1 LAALLAAS
9 GVSHVGELES
19 IETPDG
25 RGGAVTE
32 MPQRWADGNAPTKTN
47 RLAALAL
54 IRACTSDEIDD
65 AAIKALMP
73 QNPVDALEIIVCLAD
88 KAAEYMADFAEAK
101 RVTVTELLDILV
113 EVISESD
120 SPD

>member
-1 LAALLAAS
+1 MS
-9 GVSHVGELES
+9 
-19 IETPDG
+19 
-25 RGGAVTE
+25 E
-32 MPQRWADGNAPTKTN
+32 MPQRWADGNGLSKTN

-54 IRACTSDEIDD
+54 IRACTADEIDH
-65 AAIKALMP
+65 AAVTTLMP
-73 QNPVDALEIIVCLAD
+73 DNSVDALEIIVCLAG

-101 RVTVTELLDILV
+101 RVSVTELLDMLV